1 MSRPVQLDGAVVAIT
16 GGARGIG
23 HATAAAFAAAG
34 ARVAIGD
41 LDGPATAEA
50 AAAVAPGSRV
60 APLGLALDV
69 RSRDSFTAFVEAT
82 EQALGP
88 IDVLVNNA
96 GVMPVGAFLEQ
107 DDATDRTTLD
117 VNVWGPLL
125 GMRIVAP
132 RMAARGGGH
141 VVNVVSM
148 AGRLPV
154 PGLAGYIASK
164 HAALGLSLTV
174 RRELRSSGVTVTAV
188 LPSAVRTELSS
199 GVPLGGGMPTVDPE
213 DVARAVVASCRR
225 RPPTVAVPRWVGP
238 LGPISQLVSE
248 PLMNAIRNGLRDDR
262 AVTRVDRG
270 VRAAYEE
277 RVAAQALVE
286 PAPPAASAPTP
297 TATKI
302 EEDA

>member
-1 MSRPVQLDGAVVAIT
+1 MSRPLQLDGAVVAIT

-23 HATAAAFAAAG
+23 RATAAEFAARG

-41 LDGPATAEA
+41 LDPGAGGAGGGA
-50 AAAVAPGSRV
+50 AAFP
-60 APLGLALDV
+60 LDV
-69 RSRDSFTAFVEAT
+69 RSRASFTAFADAVERT
-82 EQALGP
+82 LGP

-107 DDATDRTTLD
+107 DDETDRTTLD

-174 RRELRSSGVTVTAV
+174 RRELHGSGVTVTAV

-225 RPPTVAVPRWVGP
+225 RPPAVAVPRWVGP
-238 LGPISQLVSE
+238 LGTLSQLTPE
-248 PLMNAIRNGLRDDR
+248 PLMNALRRVLRDDR
-262 AVTRVDRG
+262 AVTRVDRHA
-270 VRAAYEE
+270 RAAYEA
-277 RVAAQALVE
+277 RVAAQG
-286 PAPPAASAPTP
+286 PT
-297 TATKI
+297 TI